1 MEISPKLFAA
11 CAASLLVSSMAFS
24 AHANDRHFAYN
35 YETAV
40 LAPGERELE
49 VWTTWRSGRDTYYSR
64 LDHRLEFEVGLTES
78 LMTAFYLN
86 FHGITE
92 ETPEETLDSRFA
104 YDGVSSEWKL
114 KLSDPVADAIG
125 SAAYLEASLGTNE
138 YELEAKLLLDKR
150 IGDLLLTL
158 NLVGELEWEVEKDH
172 TERAL
177 VLQPLFGAAYLF
189 SPAFS
194 AGLEAR
200 DKNVIE
206 DGKLERSVLQV
217 GPAFAFSAKTWWAT
231 ATFLP
236 QLLDLKTGAQ
246 NLTAGERY
254 EARLLFSM
262 HL

>member
-1 MEISPKLFAA
+1 MVTSPKFLAA
-11 CAASLLVSSMAFS
+11 CVTALLVSSMTAP

-49 VWTTWRSGRDTYYSR
+49 VWTTWRSGRETYYSR

-92 ETPEETLDSRFA
+92 ETPEETRASRFA

-114 KLSDPVADAIG
+114 KLSDPVADTVG
-125 SAAYLEASLGTNE
+125 SAAYLEASLGTNK

-150 IGDLLLTL
+150 LGDLLFTL
-158 NLVGELEWEVEKDH
+158 NLVGELEWEVQPEDTK
-172 TERAL
+172 RAL
-177 VLQPLFGAAYLF
+177 ILEPLFGAAYLF
-189 SPAFS
+189 SPSFS

-200 DKNVIE
+200 DVNVIQ
-206 DGKLERSVLQV
+206 DGELQRSVLHV
-217 GPAFAFSAKTWWAT
+217 GPALAYSAKTWWAT
-231 ATFLP
+231 ASFLP
-236 QLLDLKTGAQ
+236 QLSDLKAGQ
-246 NLTAGERY
+246 RDLTTSEKF